1 MIYVQG
7 WGPREIR
14 VTGLRTTPDPHRD
27 ALRREGTVF
36 ARISGAVVAV
46 TRRRV
51 LLGCLAAAGA
61 VVFWSAQATA
71 AQAAPGDIGFEGP
84 SMVGSGGGATGDKP
98 ESKLWW
104 NDGFWWASMW
114 SRSAGDYHIFRLN
127 TANQSWIDTGTVLD
141 DRANTRADTLWD
153 AGTNKLYVA
162 SHLFSTG
169 SSSGSPARLYR
180 YSYEAATDTYSLDA
194 GFPVQIGNY
203 RTEALTIA
211 KDSTGQLWATWKQ
224 GTTFVVN
231 ASVCNPGCNDAAWG
245 TPFTPTVAGT
255 KTTFNS
261 DDVSAV
267 IAFAGKVGVFWTN
280 QTNGTDYLAV
290 HDDSSPDTTWSGEIA
305 LSGPGLADDHV
316 NLKTDSSGRVYAVV
330 KTSREGLT
338 DPLVVLLVRSTSG
351 SWTSTTVG
359 RKQDGHTRPIVELDE
374 DSQRIHVFATSPES
388 GGSIYEKTSPMSS
401 IAFAPGKGTLVIKNA
416 DGELNNATST
426 KQNVSPATGLVVLA
440 SGQQVYFH
448 QYFSLGGGGGTAPTA
463 AFSASPTSGAAPLSV
478 QFTDTSTGGP
488 TAWEWDFQNDG
499 TIDSTQ
505 QNPSFVYTAPGTYS
519 VKLTVSNTSGSSS
532 MTKAAYIAVSAVGST
547 LTFTP
552 SDDAFVRSNRPDEVT
567 GALTDLRS
575 WKGTGQTNSFLK
587 FTVSGIT
594 GTVTSAKLRLYVV
607 DASPKAGDLYPVA
620 DTTWSEGTIT
630 WSTAPQ
636 IGATGIAPGGAAPL
650 GTWIE
655 ISLGTVIGGDGTYSF
670 ALVGT
675 SSDAAWF
682 SSKEGANSPQL
693 VLTQS

>member
-1 MIYVQG
+1 MR
-7 WGPREIR
+7 P
-14 VTGLRTTPDPHRD
+14 
-27 ALRREGTVF
+27 
-36 ARISGAVVAV
+36 
-46 TRRRV
+46 RV
-51 LLGCLAAAGA
+51 LLSCLAVAGA

-84 SMVGSGGGATGDKP
+84 STAGAGGGPTSEKP

-114 SRSAGDYHIFRLN
+114 SQSAADYHIFRLN

-141 DRANTRADTLWD
+141 DRPSSHADTLWD
-153 AGTNKLYVA
+153 AGTGKLYVA
-162 SHLFSTG
+162 SHIFSSG

-180 YSYEAATDTYSLDA
+180 YSYDATTDSYSLDG

-203 RTEALTIA
+203 KTEALTIA

-231 ASVCNPGCNDAAWG
+231 TSVCNPGCNDAAWG

-255 KTTFNS
+255 KTTFKS

-280 QTNGTDYLAV
+280 QTNGTDYFAV

-330 KTSREGLT
+330 KTSRDGST

-351 SWTSTTVG
+351 SWTSATVG
-359 RKQDGHTRPIVELDE
+359 QKRDSHTRPIVELDE
-374 DSQRIHVFATSPES
+374 DNQRIHVFATSPES
-388 GGSIYEKTSPMSS
+388 GGGIYEKTSPMSS
-401 IAFAPGKGTLVIKNA
+401 IAFAAGKGTLVIKNA

-463 AFSASPTSGAAPLSV
+463 AFSASPTSGTAPLSV
-478 QFTDTSTGGP
+478 QFTDTSSGGP
-488 TAWEWDFQNDG
+488 TSWEWDFQNDG
-499 TIDSTQ
+499 TTDSTQ
-505 QNPSFVYTAPGTYS
+505 QNPSFVYTSPGAYS

-532 MTKAAYIAVSAVGST
+532 MTKTDYITVSTGGPT

-552 SDDAFVRSNRPDEVT
+552 SDDAFVRSNRPDEVN

-594 GTVTSAKLRLYVV
+594 STITSAKLRLFVL
-607 DASPKAGDLYPVA
+607 DASPNAGNLYPA
-620 DTTWSEGTIT
+620 DTTWSEGTVT

-636 IGATGIAPGGAAPL
+636 IGATRIAPGGAAPL

-655 ISLGTVIGGDGTYSF
+655 ISLGNVIGGDGTYSF
-670 ALVGT
+670 ALVGA

>member
-1 MIYVQG
+1 
-7 WGPREIR
+7 
-14 VTGLRTTPDPHRD
+14 
-27 ALRREGTVF
+27 
-36 ARISGAVVAV
+36 
-46 TRRRV
+46 
-51 LLGCLAAAGA
+51 
-61 VVFWSAQATA
+61 
-71 AQAAPGDIGFEGP
+71 
-84 SMVGSGGGATGDKP
+84 
-98 ESKLWW
+98 
-104 NDGFWWASMW
+104 
-114 SRSAGDYHIFRLN
+114 
-127 TANQSWIDTGTVLD
+127 
-141 DRANTRADTLWD
+141 
-153 AGTNKLYVA
+153 
-162 SHLFSTG
+162 
-169 SSSGSPARLYR
+169 
-180 YSYEAATDTYSLDA
+180 
-194 GFPVQIGNY
+194 
-203 RTEALTIA
+203 
-211 KDSTGQLWATWKQ
+211 
-224 GTTFVVN
+224 
-231 ASVCNPGCNDAAWG
+231 
-245 TPFTPTVAGT
+245 
-255 KTTFNS
+255 
-261 DDVSAV
+261 
-267 IAFAGKVGVFWTN
+267 
-280 QTNGTDYLAV
+280 
-290 HDDSSPDTTWSGEIA
+290 
-305 LSGPGLADDHV
+305 V

-532 MTKAAYIAVSAVGST
+532 MTKAAYITVSAVGST

-620 DTTWSEGTIT
+620 DTTWSEGTVT